1 MKKKKILFEGT
12 ELSPLQRSNSS
23 FRKHLAGIVFQKLFD
38 FVSNGMFIF
47 FYPTLY
53 FGKIR
58 ERDQTNIWYNP
69 SIFFTFSLASND
81 LEFPSAVRKRPK
93 SKKCQNEI
101 LETNGHSEFYKKNL
115 DLQR

>member
-58 ERDQTNIWYNP
+58 ERETRPTFDIIHQFFLP
-69 SIFFTFSLASND
+69 S
-81 LEFPSAVRKRPK
+81 V
-93 SKKCQNEI
+93 
-101 LETNGHSEFYKKNL
+101 
-115 DLQR
+115 